1 MKGTL
6 SEPEVEKLV
15 DYLTWHC
22 LADEVVCNGVATGL
36 RHAPDREARSQMLR
50 QMREEYSHH
59 TYMAR
64 MIEEYGGQLPEGLPG
79 LSAVRDTML
88 AIADV
93 DWLHFLVGFAVTMD
107 GIYGY
112 PWSKAIAT
120 AVIRDERYFRF
131 YDTVLFPQEIG
142 HYNFAQAS
150 LHSMVAAEPGLV
162 NEIVGVARDA
172 YPVYVEF
179 ITSSFPY
186 LEGVGCDTSGI
197 LPFMDQIKNTYW
209 VREFGVALDAEMATP
224 DSDIEWGPGM

>member
-1 MKGTL
+1 VQATL
-6 SEPEVEKLV
+6 SKLETEKLV
-15 DYLTWHC
+15 EYLSWHC

-36 RHAPDREARSQMLR
+36 RHAPNREARSQMLR

-64 MIEEYGGQLPEGLPG
+64 LIEEHGGQLPEALPG
-79 LSAVRDTML
+79 LSVVRDKMM
-88 AIADV
+88 AIADA

-150 LHSMVAAEPGLV
+150 LRTMVEDDPGV
-162 NEIVGVARDA
+162 VHDIVGIARDA

-186 LEGVGCDTSGI
+186 LEGVGCETAEI
-197 LPFMDQIKNTYW
+197 LPFMEQIKNTYW
-209 VREFGVALDAEMATP
+209 IREFGVPLDPELATP